1 MLDIDHSNAN
11 EEEPPVSSRTIILL
25 HKEHPAILALSEADN
40 RLACLIRL
48 VGELTL
54 TPSSSPFE
62 SLAMS
67 IISQQL
73 SAKAAATIKA
83 RVKLI
88 VPAFTPE
95 LVLAADE
102 VAIRQCG
109 VSFPKIRYIRDL
121 STKVVEGDLRLD
133 ALHELDNEELLK
145 QLTSVKGIGVWT
157 AEMFMISALGR
168 QDVMSVGDAGLQRA
182 ARWLHQMEER
192 KDGNYLGQIAPA
204 WSPYRSFASLY
215 LWRAVDMGFV
225 DSGLPVEACLQSTI
239 AAEET

>member
-1 MLDIDHSNAN
+1 MTDNAHS
-11 EEEPPVSSRTIILL
+11 EEQDSPVSTPTAILL
-25 HKEHPAILALSEADN
+25 HKEHPAILALSEADS
-40 RLACLIRL
+40 RLASLIRL

-83 RVKLI
+83 RVKLV
-88 VPAFTPE
+88 VPEFSPE

-121 STKVVEGDLRLD
+121 SSKVIGGEVRLD
-133 ALHELDNEELLK
+133 SLHELDNAELLK

-157 AEMFMISALGR
+157 AEMFMIFTLGR
-168 QDVMSVGDAGLQRA
+168 PDVMSIGDAGLQRA
-182 ARWLHQMEER
+182 ARWLHQLEER
-192 KDGNYLGQIAPA
+192 KDGNYLGQIAPSWA
-204 WSPYRSFASLY
+204 PYRSFASLY

-225 DSGLPVEACLQSTI
+225 DSGLPVEACLDASL
-239 AAEET
+239 A

>member
-1 MLDIDHSNAN
+1 MTDNAHSD
-11 EEEPPVSSRTIILL
+11 EQDPSVSTHTAILL
-25 HKEHPAILALSEADN
+25 HKEHPAILALSEADS

-88 VPAFTPE
+88 VPEFTPE
-95 LVLAADE
+95 LILAADE

-121 STKVVEGDLRLD
+121 SSKILAGEVRLD
-133 ALHELDNEELLK
+133 SLQELDNAELLK

-157 AEMFMISALGR
+157 AEMFMIFALGR
-168 QDVMSVGDAGLQRA
+168 PDVMSVGDAGLQRA
-182 ARWLHQMEER
+182 ARWLHQLEER
-192 KDGNYLGQIAPA
+192 KDGNYLAQIAPP
-204 WSPYRSFASLY
+204 WTPYRSFASLF

-225 DSGLPVEACLQSTI
+225 DSGLPVEDCLNASL
-239 AAEET
+239 A